1 MRSKSGMERR
11 RADSPYT
18 CEIGVN
24 GRVVCHNSRTTPA
37 DVLSPHEGRLNRS
50 SPYPP
55 SRMRFEIDWTG
66 SNNHDTPGCVSVRF
80 QFRGQP
86 SIWRLSASRLSS
98 RNSGFLTG
106 WQCATGGF
114 ERYAVK
120 EPESSSR
127 QPRFPVDKPCCFT
140 QLV

>member
-1 MRSKSGMERR
+1 
-11 RADSPYT
+11 
-18 CEIGVN
+18 
-24 GRVVCHNSRTTPA
+24 
-37 DVLSPHEGRLNRS
+37 
-50 SPYPP
+50 
-55 SRMRFEIDWTG
+55 MRFEIDWTG

-106 WQCATGGF
+106 WHSATGGF

-140 QLV
+140 QLVWHPEAASTRKTLGRVRAQRGQWSRRLCDTPPQYREAPL